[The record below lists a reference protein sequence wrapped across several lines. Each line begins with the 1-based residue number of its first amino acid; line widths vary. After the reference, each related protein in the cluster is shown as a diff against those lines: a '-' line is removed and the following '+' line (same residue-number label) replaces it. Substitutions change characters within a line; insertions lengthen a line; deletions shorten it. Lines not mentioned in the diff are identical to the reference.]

1 MEVAGSCD
9 GSLGDALVPSVQR
22 DALQAQPNVVLEVA
36 DVAVR
41 DQLPR
46 PGVDVEVA
54 VGEPSLA
61 CSFVALVKSKT
72 LPPLNPHCRHHR
84 RPPPCRC
91 NPRDAPATLVGAP
104 PPGPCRGQSPGVTY
118 AANPPRPSGKFALPL
133 LAHSWSMEATLL
145 SRNRR
150 CLYLRYWCP

>member
-61 CSFVALVKSKT
+61 CSFVALVSVLEVAEVVLGEVPDDGDVLWVDCKPVADGLLDDLRLHLWPV
-72 LPPLNPHCRHHR
+72 LP
-84 RPPPCRC
+84 
-91 NPRDAPATLVGAP
+91 
-104 PPGPCRGQSPGVTY
+104 
-118 AANPPRPSGKFALPL
+118 
-133 LAHSWSMEATLL
+133 
-145 SRNRR
+145 
-150 CLYLRYWCP
+150 